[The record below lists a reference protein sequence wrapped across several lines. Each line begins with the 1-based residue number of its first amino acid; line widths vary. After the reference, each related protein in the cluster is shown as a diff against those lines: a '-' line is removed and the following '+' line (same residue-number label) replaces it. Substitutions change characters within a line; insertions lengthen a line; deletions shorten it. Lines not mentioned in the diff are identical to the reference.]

1 MRNDGEKKAMKAG
14 FSPGE
19 ISCGCDR
26 TEPTPTA
33 SAGELSRKPWVA
45 GSVAS
50 PAGEI
55 PRVAARL
62 DFRDRWGA
70 FKVRWGFGRMN
81 YRIPPGLYAVGN
93 PGPSSPVLVTAN
105 YKLTFDALR
114 RELEGLDVWLLILD
128 TRGINVWCAA
138 GKGTFGTQEV
148 VDRVTATGLS
158 RAVKH
163 RKLILPQL
171 GAPGTAAHEVRKK
184 TGFRVIYGPVRAAD
198 IPAFLAA
205 GLVASPGMRRVRFGL
220 LDRAKLAGVEL
231 RGGLKYLL
239 AFLAVVA
246 LSGGVLAGRLNLF
259 DFVPFLG
266 AYFVGSGLTP
276 VLLPWIPGRAFALKG
291 ALAGLAWTA
300 FLMAG
305 GRLGFLPSL
314 GWKQEVVHL
323 LLLPAFSGFLAMNF
337 TGSSTYTSLSGV
349 LKEMRTAVPLL
360 AVSSFL
366 GLAFFTVKTVIP
378 F

>member
-1 MRNDGEKKAMKAG
+1 MKKAI
-14 FSPGE
+14 SPEE

-26 TEPTPTA
+26 SERTPA
-33 SAGELSRKPWVA
+33 AGSEELARLPWVI
-45 GSVAS
+45 GWVAS
-50 PAGEI
+50 PVGDI
-55 PRVAARL
+55 PLVAARL
-62 DFRDRWGA
+62 DSRDRWGA
-70 FKVRWGFGRMN
+70 FMVRWGFGRMN
-81 YRIPPGLYAVGN
+81 YRIPPGLYAAGK

-114 RELEGLDVWLLILD
+114 RELGGLDVWLLVLD
-128 TRGINVWCAA
+128 TRGVNVWCAA
-138 GKGTFGTQEV
+138 GKGTFGTQEII
-148 VDRVTATGLS
+148 DRVTATGLS

-163 RKLILPQL
+163 RKIILPQL
-171 GAPGTAAHEVRKK
+171 GAPGTAAHEVQRK
-184 TGFRVIYGPVRAAD
+184 TGFRVVYGPVRAAD

-220 LDRAKLAGVEL
+220 LDRTELAGMEL
-231 RGGLKYLL
+231 RGGVKYLL

-246 LSGGVLAGRLNLF
+246 LSGVMAGRLSLY
-259 DFVPFLG
+259 DLVPYLG
-266 AYFVGSGLTP
+266 AYLVGSGLTP

-300 FLMAG
+300 FLIAG
-305 GRLGFLPSL
+305 GRLGFLPSP

-323 LLLPAFSGFLAMNF
+323 LLLPAVSGFLAMNF

-360 AVSSFL
+360 AVSALL
-366 GLAFFTVKTVIP
+366 GLAFFAAKTVIP

>member
-1 MRNDGEKKAMKAG
+1 MKAVM
-14 FSPGE
+14 PPEE

-26 TEPTPTA
+26 SEPTPA
-33 SAGELSRKPWVA
+33 AGAEELSRMSWVIGQA
-45 GSVAS
+45 AS
-50 PAGEI
+50 PVGDI

-62 DFRDRWGA
+62 DSRDRWGA

-81 YRIPPGLYAVGN
+81 YRTPPGLYAAGN

-114 RELEGLDVWLLILD
+114 RELVGLDVWLLVLD

-138 GKGTFGTQEV
+138 GKGTFGTQEII
-148 VDRVTATGLS
+148 DRVTTTGLS

-171 GAPGTAAHEVRKK
+171 GAPGTAAHEVQRK
-184 TGFRVIYGPVRAAD
+184 TGFRVVYGPIRAAD
-198 IPAFLAA
+198 IPGFLAA

-220 LDRAKLAGVEL
+220 LERAKLAAMEL

-246 LSGGVLAGRLNLF
+246 LSGVVLAGRLSLY
-259 DFVPFLG
+259 DFVPYLG
-266 AYFVGSGLTP
+266 AYLVGSGLTP

-291 ALAGLAWTA
+291 ALVGLAWTA
-300 FLMAG
+300 FLIAG

-323 LLLPAFSGFLAMNF
+323 LLLPAVSGFLAMNF

-360 AVSSFL
+360 AVSAFL
-366 GLAFFTVKTVIP
+366 GLAFFVVKTVIP